1 MKEKGIILN
10 LQITTFD
17 RGEETEKQMLKV
29 VYAMPQEETEYFVGN
44 AILETYTKIEN
55 MQLLKPFVLKPNID
69 IFFRK
74 KLVKNG
80 FKLQIAKIQETILK

>member
-17 RGEETEKQMLKV
+17 RGTDTEKQMLKV
-29 VYAMPQEETEYFVGN
+29 VYAISQEDTQYSVGN

-69 IFFRK
+69 IVFQK

-80 FKLQIAKIQETILK
+80 FKLQIAKIQETTLK